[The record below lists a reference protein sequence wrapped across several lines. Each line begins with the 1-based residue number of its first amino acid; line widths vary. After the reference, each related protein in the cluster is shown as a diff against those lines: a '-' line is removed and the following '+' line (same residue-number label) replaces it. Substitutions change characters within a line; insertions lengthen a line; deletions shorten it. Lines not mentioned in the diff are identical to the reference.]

1 MEQKWNVDTKVRLRD
16 WHERIEGDDTIGFEG
31 DITISLTDRL
41 ETILQLRDVQDLA
54 VTRMY
59 EV

>member
-1 MEQKWNVDTKVRLRD
+1 MGQKYCGDTKVRLRD
-16 WHERIEGDDTIGFEG
+16 WHERVEGDDTIGSEG

-41 ETILQLRDVQDLA
+41 EMILQLRDVQDLA